1 MCFKLNVK
9 PGYKCLIFQANYMKI
24 SSFLF
29 VVKLSSNTKF
39 PVIFAET
46 VIMSTNHFTNIK
58 QIQNPPPSPGK
69 KNYYPEFFKDI
80 EFHLNQCYLK
90 YTEGHLKAFL
100 RFFL

>member
-1 MCFKLNVK
+1 MFNFSSKLHENQF
-9 PGYKCLIFQANYMKI
+9 L
-24 SSFLF
+24 LF
-29 VVKLSSNTKF
+29 VVKLSSNAKF

-46 VIMSTNHFTNIK
+46 VIMFTNHFTNIK
-58 QIQNPPPSPGK
+58 QIQHLPPLEK